1 MDDLDKF
8 LKFFKALGD
17 KTRLQIVATLADGD
31 CTVRQLAEML
41 DKKEPTI
48 SEHLA
53 MLKEVGLVTM
63 RAEGN
68 FRIYSFNPQALN
80 DINRELFSREQLAAL
95 ASGALGSS
103 NTSKLNGQ
111 DDDDLRTLQNYL
123 DGERLITIPSVRKKL
138 LVVLRW
144 LTEQFEV
151 GRRYSEKEVNA
162 ILTQHHE
169 DYATLRREMIG
180 YDLLRREKGIYWRPD
195 TTLAETEQSH
205 DE

>member
-1 MDDLDKF
+1 MDDLEKF

-31 CTVRQLAEML
+31 CTVRELAEML

-48 SEHLA
+48 SEHLSL
-53 MLKEVGLVTM
+53 LKEVGLVTM

-95 ASGALGSS
+95 AG
-103 NTSKLNGQ
+103 NGRDN
-111 DDDDLRTLQNYL
+111 DDQKVLQNYL
-123 DGERLITIPSVRKKL
+123 EGERLTTIPSVRKKL
-138 LVVLRW
+138 LVVLHW
-144 LTEQFEV
+144 LVDKFEV
-151 GRRYSEKEVNA
+151 GRKYPEKEVNE
-162 ILTQHHE
+162 IISRHHE

-180 YDLLRREKGIYWRPD
+180 YNLLKREKGIYWRPD
-195 TTLAETEQSH
+195 DKEQAS
-205 DE
+205 

>member
-1 MDDLDKF
+1 MDDLDRY

-17 KTRLQIVATLADGD
+17 RTRLQIIATLADGD
-31 CTVRQLAEML
+31 CTVRELAELL

-53 MLKEVGLVTM
+53 LLRDAGLVTM

-68 FRIYSFNPQALN
+68 FRIYSFNAQALN
-80 DINRELFSREQLAAL
+80 NLNRDLFSREQLAAL
-95 ASGALGSS
+95 A
-103 NTSKLNGQ
+103 
-111 DDDDLRTLQNYL
+111 DDSRKILHNYL
-123 DGERLITIPSVRKKL
+123 DANGRLKTIPSGRKKL

-144 LTEQFEV
+144 LAEKFEV
-151 GRRYSEKEVNA
+151 GRKYPESEVNE
-162 ILTQHHE
+162 IIKRHHE

-180 YDLLRREKGIYWRPD
+180 YNLMKREKGIYWRPEA
-195 TTLAETEQSH
+195 TS